1 MTILQC
7 EACGAPLP
15 VKGRTKT
22 YTCEYC
28 GTSQTITLPVTN
40 KKADTMYNRALRY
53 MKDYEDEYTYKK
65 KKEKELKV
73 KEYTNKIIDEFPDYA
88 KAYVLLLMLKTRV
101 YKEEELGDLTD
112 DLSYYDAYQV
122 IMEKGDPELKK
133 RIRSYYLK
141 ALQPY
146 ILRQID
152 YADKIEEMKTI
163 CWFCGKKAIMNLRFH
178 NGEPVYEGEQIQ
190 MGGNESYYP
199 VCRKHYYNPPI
210 K

>member
-101 YKEEELGDLTD
+101 YKEEELSFLPFFGGDTQKQSKKSD
-112 DLSYYDAYQV
+112 
-122 IMEKGDPELKK
+122 GD
-133 RIRSYYLK
+133 
-141 ALQPY
+141 
-146 ILRQID
+146 
-152 YADKIEEMKTI
+152 T
-163 CWFCGKKAIMNLRFH
+163 
-178 NGEPVYEGEQIQ
+178 
-190 MGGNESYYP
+190 ES
-199 VCRKHYYNPPI
+199 K
-210 K
+210 